1 MRCLLKK
8 AANQMQNIHSHIDS
22 ISTHI
27 ATSMLGRMVSV
38 QHGSQ
43 PPAHGMVSGV
53 LVDNGSPRIVVNGN
67 SYELRQVLTVTPLAF
82 N

>member
-1 MRCLLKK
+1 MRHLLNK
-8 AANQMQNIHSHIDS
+8 AASRVEQFHSQLDT

-38 QHGSQ
+38 QLGAQ

-53 LVDNGSPRIVVNGN
+53 LLENGAPKIVVNGA
-67 SYELRQVLTVTPLAF
+67 SYDLRQVLTVTPLAF